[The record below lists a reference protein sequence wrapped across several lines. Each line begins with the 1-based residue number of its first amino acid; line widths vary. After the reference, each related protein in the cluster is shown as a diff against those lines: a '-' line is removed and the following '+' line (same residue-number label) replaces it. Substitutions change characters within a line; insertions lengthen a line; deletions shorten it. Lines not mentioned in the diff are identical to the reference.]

1 VEVVAASLCIVP
13 ASHFADKY
21 GREPFVIATFIF
33 FTLFPALLLFSASFP
48 MLLFAFTVRGLKEFG
63 EGARKA
69 LIIGCCDARRR
80 GQMVGAYYLVRD
92 LIVSSGAFLGAALW
106 KFGPQINFAGAAALG
121 ALGTIFY
128 VCTLKR
134 NPLSA

>member
-1 VEVVAASLCIVP
+1 M
-13 ASHFADKY
+13 
-21 GREPFVIATFIF
+21 IATFF

-48 MLLFAFTVRGLKEFG
+48 MLLFAFAVRGLKEFG

-106 KFGPQINFAGAAALG
+106 KFGPQVNFAGAAALG

-128 VCTLKR
+128 VMTLKR
-134 NPLSA
+134 SDSGLG